1 MAQTQNPPPA
11 APSTPRAG
19 SRPTDK
25 ISYTDLYRRWERG
38 NWSAMELDFTQDAID
53 WQEKF
58 TPFERDAALFNY
70 ALFFWG
76 EDAVA
81 DNLSPYIDAAPL
93 EEQKYFL
100 TTQQVDEARHAVFFK
115 RFMHEALGIG
125 QGDAASGLQAI
136 RPLLSWG
143 FNQVFDRL
151 DRMADELRADRSIPN
166 LCRAVT
172 LYHVV
177 IEATMAQPGQHMIAS
192 YLEERD
198 VMPGFR
204 EGMDHVSADELRH
217 IAFGVKLLADLTP
230 GNEEARAAVAEMLRE
245 VVPWLGSV
253 FRPPGWDERYL
264 TTFGWSFDRI
274 GEESIHSMET
284 KLRSAGLAFETLP
297 GPEVVPLDL
306 SPVERSRIG
315 MQLAKGGIMGPG
327 DEPPS
332 RDPETMRLLFDVIRR
347 GVSPDHGLGAPAT
360 IEWDFTDA
368 PAWHVRIDGPQ
379 ATAVAGHAPDPNLRL
394 RVAYRDWVDVIGGR
408 ADARRLLVTGRLR
421 PHGSLRL
428 FARMPKVFPR

>member
-1 MAQTQNPPPA
+1 MATTQSA
-11 APSTPRAG
+11 PRA
-19 SRPTDK
+19 RPTDS
-25 ISYTDLYRRWERG
+25 ISYSDLYRRWEHG
-38 NWSAMELDFTQDAID
+38 NWSAMDLDFTQDAID

-58 TPFERDAALFNY
+58 TPFEREAALFNY

-100 TTQQVDEARHAVFFK
+100 TTQQVDEARHAVFFT

-125 QGDAASGLQAI
+125 KGDVASGLQEI

-172 LYHVV
+172 LYHLV
-177 IEATMAQPGQHMIAS
+177 IEATMAQPGQHMITS

-204 EGMDHVSADELRH
+204 AGMEKVSADELRH
-217 IAFGVKLLADLTP
+217 IGFGVKLLADLTP
-230 GNEEARAAVAEMLRE
+230 GNEEARVAVAEMLRE
-245 VVPWLGSV
+245 CVPWLGNV

-264 TTFGWSFDRI
+264 TTFGWSFDKI
-274 GEESIHSMET
+274 GEESVLSLET

-297 GPEVVPLDL
+297 GPEIVPLDL
-306 SPVERSRIG
+306 PPVERSRLG
-315 MQLAKGGIMGPG
+315 MKLAKAGIMGPG
-327 DEPPS
+327 GQEPD
-332 RDPETMRLLFDVIRR
+332 RDPETMATLFDVIRR
-347 GVSPDHGLGAPAT
+347 GLGPDHGLRGPAT

-368 PAWHVRIDGPQ
+368 DPWHVRIEGPT
-379 ATAVAGHAPDPNLRL
+379 ATAVSGRAPHADLRL
-394 RVAYRDWVDVIGGR
+394 KVAYRDWVDVIGGR
-408 ADARRLLVTGRLR
+408 ADARRLLLTRRMR
-421 PHGSLRL
+421 PSGSLRL
-428 FARMPKVFPR
+428 LARMPRIFPR